1 MKKKTLAKK
10 IKSFLK
16 PSEPEEDSP
25 GLAEALA
32 KLTERMDALERKTD
46 QILGR
51 LSSLPAELRNAVQPQ
66 FRSSAAPAA
75 PGPQRHRP
83 EPQAQPFQ
91 RSTPAQP
98 AKPSQPQV
106 PVAQNGANSVVP
118 SRVGRRDRLLFK
130 AVCADCNQDCEV
142 PIKPT
147 EGRSVYCKPCFA
159 LRKAAKTLPAKSP
172 DRVDTVGGVQ
182 TVPSRAPS
190 PRPPVSP
197 QAAASVADAPPVRSS
212 GHVPPQIHNM
222 ARRNAVA
229 YLAKKAGHVPN
240 PQSAVPQAAN
250 AAAVP
255 AARVSAAKS
264 SRTRPVRNDRA
275 KPKKRSR

>member
-51 LSSLPAELRNAVQPQ
+51 LSSLPAEIRNAVQPQ
-66 FRSSAAPAA
+66 LRASSAPVTQ
-75 PGPQRHRP
+75 GPQRQSP
-83 EPQAQPFQ
+83 APQSQPFQ
-91 RSTPAQP
+91 RSSPSLPVKPLQPVSTAQSGVNPA
-98 AKPSQPQV
+98 
-106 PVAQNGANSVVP
+106 VP

-147 EGRSVYCKPCFA
+147 EGRPVYCKPCFA
-159 LRKAAKTLPAKSP
+159 LRKAAKTLPAKMP
-172 DRVDTVGGVQ
+172 DRVAAVGTMQ
-182 TVPSRAPS
+182 TMPSRAPS

-197 QAAASVADAPPVRSS
+197 QAVASVPDAPPVRSS

-240 PQSAVPQAAN
+240 PQSAMPQAAN